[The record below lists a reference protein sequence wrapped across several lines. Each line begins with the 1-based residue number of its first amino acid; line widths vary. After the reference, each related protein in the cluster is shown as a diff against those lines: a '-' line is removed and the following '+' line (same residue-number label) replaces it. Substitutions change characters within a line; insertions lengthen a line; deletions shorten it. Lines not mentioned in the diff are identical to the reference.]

1 MAASLAAAALGDIA
15 DVTSAGVDASGQ
27 RASEKTITLMR
38 CRHGIDLSAHRSV
51 DVENLSLNDFDYIIA
66 MKADYAA
73 RIVTRF
79 GILSAKV
86 IQWDVD
92 DPMIE
97 NTDAAYERCLAQIEK
112 LLEPLLKQIRN
123 QTGTFS

>member
-1 MAASLAAAALGDIA
+1 
-15 DVTSAGVDASGQ
+15 
-27 RASEKTITLMR
+27 MR